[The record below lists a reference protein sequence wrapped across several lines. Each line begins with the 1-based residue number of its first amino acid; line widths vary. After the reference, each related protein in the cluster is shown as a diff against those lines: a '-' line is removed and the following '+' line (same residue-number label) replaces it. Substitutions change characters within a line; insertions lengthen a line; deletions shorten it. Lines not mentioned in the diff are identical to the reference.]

1 MIYTTRD
8 LMSQVRNQCSEINE
22 ERLSNVQILEA
33 LNRAYDDAFDIMGRL
48 YPDPIIK
55 YIETYPDENGII
67 TIPDNVWEDRIMLVE
82 FYMNGASAATDGYRT
97 KVGETDNLNDL
108 GVLNNITGGYPYVFS
123 IIGRSIQIAPA
134 KEASKYL
141 HRVWYAD
148 SPLPLRMGQG
158 SVEIIDQA
166 QNFIV
171 LDELL
176 NTGEGL
182 VPVNPSNAYGKYINI
197 VDRETGLY
205 KCTLQV
211 ESIDGNKLTFKS
223 TPTRSTVYNLPVSSS
238 IPDDVKL
245 DDIISEVS
253 GSGTVYFKNPT
264 TNYIV
269 QYAVNEIQRSL
280 GVANLSF
287 EEGKLRQLKDRVEGA
302 WRRRPASKYKRAFS
316 RVWSSKRY
324 RNWTY

>member
-22 ERLSNVQILEA
+22 ERLSNIQILEA

-82 FYMNGASAATDGYRT
+82 FYQNGASASTDGYRT
-97 KVGETDNLNDL
+97 KVAETDNLNDL
-108 GVLNNITGGYPYVFS
+108 GVLNNVTGGYPYVFS
-123 IIGRSIQIAPA
+123 IIGRSIQIAPS

-141 HRVWYAD
+141 HRIWYAD
-148 SPLPLRMGQG
+148 SPLPLRMDQG
-158 SVEIIDQA
+158 SIEIIDQA
-166 QNFIV
+166 NNFIV
-171 LDELL
+171 LDELR

-182 VPVNPSNAYGKYINI
+182 VPVNPSSAYGKYINI

-223 TPTRSTVYNLPVSSS
+223 TPTRSTVYNLTVSSS

-253 GSGTVYFKNPT
+253 GSGTVYFKTPT

-287 EEGKLRQLKDRVEGA
+287 EEGKLRELKDRVEGA
-302 WRRRPASKYKRAFS
+302 WKRRPASRYKRAFS

>member
-22 ERLSNVQILEA
+22 ERLSNIQILEA

-82 FYMNGASAATDGYRT
+82 FYQNGASASTDGYRT
-97 KVGETDNLNDL
+97 KVAETDNLNDL
-108 GVLNNITGGYPYVFS
+108 GALNNITGSYPYVFS
-123 IIGRSIQIAPA
+123 IIGRSIQIGPA
-134 KEASKYL
+134 KGVSKYL

-148 SPLPLRMGQG
+148 SPLPLRLDQG
-158 SVEIIDQA
+158 SIEIIDQA
-166 QNFIV
+166 GNFIV
-171 LDELL
+171 LDELR

-223 TPTRSTVYNLPVSSS
+223 TPTRSTVYNLTVSSS

-253 GSGTVYFKNPT
+253 GSGTVYFKTPT

-287 EEGKLRQLKDRVEGA
+287 EEGKLRELKDRVEGA
-302 WRRRPASKYKRAFS
+302 WKRRPASKYKRAFS

-324 RNWTY
+324 RNWT